1 MISDYGKILTG
12 LIDNISGFRNLRPS
26 ASRNAH
32 LMGLIAETVEV
43 IHLLRTDVLEYV
55 KNHNGL
61 YIFGRTSTHIDAK
74 DPRYSKWN
82 WHKNGKIGGR

>member
-1 MISDYGKILTG
+1 MKFEYVETYDTLTG
-12 LIDNISGFRNLRPS
+12 VRDNHMVGEW
-26 ASRNAH
+26 
-32 LMGLIAETVEV
+32 ETPEAFM
-43 IHLLRTDVLEYV
+43 EYV